1 MIQTQILLTNIIR
14 VVWETEKRI
23 TYEILGVK
31 GLIGLVISAGNADEH
46 SRKLFAKSVAC
57 SPIPDSLVLR
67 VLQRLPPKFAIEI

>member
-31 GLIGLVISAGNADEH
+31 GLKHFQDNRSTSCIISKCMQFPRTPRN
-46 SRKLFAKSVAC
+46 RKKLLFLIAFSN
-57 SPIPDSLVLR
+57 DDTTD
-67 VLQRLPPKFAIEI
+67 FHY